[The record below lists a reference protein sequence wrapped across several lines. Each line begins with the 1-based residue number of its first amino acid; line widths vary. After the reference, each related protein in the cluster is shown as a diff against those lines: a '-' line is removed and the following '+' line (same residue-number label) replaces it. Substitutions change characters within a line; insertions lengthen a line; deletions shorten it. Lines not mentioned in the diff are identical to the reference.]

1 MRVLVADDD
10 TSCRLVV
17 QAVVERLGHESVA
30 VDDGERAWEALQ
42 AQEIDVLIT
51 DWMMPGL
58 DGPELCRRVRGF
70 DTHDYTY
77 IILVTSLSGS
87 DEVMEGMQAGADDYL
102 TKPLNPFDV
111 QTRLIAAARVTS
123 LHQQII
129 EFRIELERLNVEFA
143 RQARTDPLTQL
154 ANRLRLHEDLDV
166 LRQSTRRTPRP
177 YAIAI
182 CDLDRFK
189 AYNDSVGHL
198 KGDEAL
204 RRVAS
209 AIASEYRGNDR
220 AYRYGG
226 EEFVIVFE
234 DETLAG
240 AVSAADRLRGCIE
253 ALAIPHP
260 GDAISGV
267 MTISVGVAGWA
278 PGDDPGP
285 DPEVVLEQADVALY
299 AAKERGRN
307 RVVTAAL
314 AGTPR

>member
-1 MRVLVADDD
+1 VRVLVADDD

-17 QAVVERLGHESVA
+17 QAVVERLGHECVA

-42 AQEIDVLIT
+42 SQEIDVLIT

-58 DGPELCRRVRGF
+58 DGPELCRRVRGL

-123 LHQQII
+123 LHHQII
-129 EFRIELERLNVEFA
+129 EFRLELERLNVEFA

-182 CDLDRFK
+182 CDLDNFK
-189 AYNDSVGHL
+189 AYNDTVGHL

-209 AIASEYRGNDR
+209 AIASDYRGNDR

-240 AVSAADRLRGCIE
+240 AVTAADRLRGSIE

-260 GDAISGV
+260 GEGTSGV
-267 MTISVGVAGWA
+267 MTISVGVAGWE
-278 PGDDPGP
+278 PGDACDP

-299 AAKERGRN
+299 EAKERGRN

-314 AGTPR
+314 AATPR